1 MYGEETFSALIV
13 VYDFDTTDQLTLSNV
28 TSSNGTLSLTVI
40 DSQKR
45 DDYFDCNVTW
55 VSLHLYNEPVH
66 EISNNLTV

>member
-1 MYGEETFSALIV
+1 MYGEEIFSALIV

-40 DSQKR
+40 DSERR

-55 VSLHLYNEPVH
+55 VS
-66 EISNNLTV
+66 